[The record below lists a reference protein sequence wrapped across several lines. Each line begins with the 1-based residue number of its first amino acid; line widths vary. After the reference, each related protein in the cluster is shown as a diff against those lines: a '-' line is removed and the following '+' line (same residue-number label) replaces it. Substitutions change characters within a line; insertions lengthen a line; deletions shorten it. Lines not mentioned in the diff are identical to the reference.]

1 MAKPG
6 MSAAALARCKRLMIE
21 ELGDGRKRLVV
32 TDPRLAGRE
41 VAVATAS
48 TPQDEERIKRAMMGK
63 HRIPIE
69 LVTVVQRKKAGQVNA
84 QG

>member
-21 ELGDGRKRLVV
+21 DLGDGRKRLVV
-32 TDPRLAGRE
+32 TDPRLPDHE
-41 VAVATAS
+41 VAVSITR

-63 HRIPIE
+63 HRIPAQ
-69 LVTVVQRKKAGQVNA
+69 LVTVVEKKNSQPATV
-84 QG
+84 